1 MMEGLKAA
9 LEHVEELARENEKL
23 RSLRY
28 VARLMPTRA

>member
-9 LEHVEELARENEKL
+9 LEHVEEL

-28 VARLMPTRA
+28 VERLMPTRA